1 MGAGW
6 CVMARVAIPKVD
18 STGAYAHLVR
28 YCEADSRQWADNRS
42 QAHAA
47 DAPYPRQRILDAL
60 NAHRPVNVPTYAL
73 PGSVT
78 AGAPSRPG
86 PPAQYGS
93 RRGTPT
99 AILPSR
105 AIVTPGDGI
114 TYNDDDWARLWLE
127 ENGLGDNFGYR

>member
-1 MGAGW
+1 
-6 CVMARVAIPKVD
+6 MARLAIPKVD
-18 STGAYAHLVR
+18 STGAYAHLIR
-28 YCEADSRQWADNRS
+28 YYEADSREWVENRS
-42 QAHAA
+42 QTHTA
-47 DAPYPRQRILDAL
+47 DAPYPRQRIFDDLRAG
-60 NAHRPVNVPTYAL
+60 RTVNVPLSAL
-73 PGSVT
+73 PRSVT

-105 AIVTPGDGI
+105 AIVTSGDGI